1 MAVRVL
7 IADDHRLFAEALR
20 AILGGDRRID
30 VVGLAASGSE
40 AVEKAK
46 ELEPDVILMDI
57 SMPGLN
63 GVEATRE
70 ILANQKNVQ
79 VLIVTGSDSRQD
91 VDAARSAGAAGYVTK
106 DKIAAELIGAILD
119 TARLATLSPCS
130 RSSRCFKFCSRS
142 R

>member
-30 VVGLAASGSE
+30 IVGLAASGDE

-70 ILANQKNVQ
+70 ILANQKKIR
-79 VLIVTGSDSRQD
+79 VLMVTGSDARQD
-91 VDAARSAGAAGYVTK
+91 VDAARTAGAAGYVTK
-106 DKIAAELIGAILD
+106 DKIAAELIGAIID
-119 TARLATLSPCS
+119 VSG
-130 RSSRCFKFCSRS
+130 
-142 R
+142 

>member
-70 ILANQKNVQ
+70 ILVNQKNVQ
-79 VLIVTGSDSRQD
+79 VLIVTGSDSHQD

-106 DKIAAELIGAILD
+106 DRIAAELIGAIID
-119 TARLATLSPCS
+119 TAA
-130 RSSRCFKFCSRS
+130 
-142 R
+142 

>member
-30 VVGLAASGSE
+30 VVGLAASGDE
-40 AVEKAK
+40 AVEKARQ
-46 ELEPDVILMDI
+46 LEPDVILMDI

-70 ILANQKNVQ
+70 ILANQKKIR
-79 VLIVTGSDSRQD
+79 VLMVTGSDARQD
-91 VDAARSAGAAGYVTK
+91 VDAARTAGAAGYVTK
-106 DKIAAELIGAILD
+106 DKIAAELLGAILD
-119 TARLATLSPCS
+119 TAA
-130 RSSRCFKFCSRS
+130 
-142 R
+142 